1 MGLTPSEAQHMKYL
15 GNYVRRLRLQRNL
28 SVRRLALL
36 AKMDA
41 SAVSRIE
48 HGIYG
53 VPGARLM
60 RQLATALDVSVADFH
75 AAAGYDEG
83 DRLPSYDAYL
93 HAKYDL
99 PGEAIEQLKAY
110 FEFIS
115 DKYQSKEQGN
125 VYHDT
130 NTYHR
135 RSP

>member
-1 MGLTPSEAQHMKYL
+1 MGLTSAEERHMKYL
-15 GNYVRRLRLQRNL
+15 GKYVRRLRLQHEL
-28 SVRRLALL
+28 SVRGLALR

-41 SAVSRIE
+41 SAISRIE
-48 HGIYG
+48 HGTYG

-83 DRLPSYDAYL
+83 DRLPGYDAYL

-99 PGEAIEQLKAY
+99 PSEAIEQLRAY
-110 FEFIS
+110 FDFIC
-115 DKYQSKEQGN
+115 DKYQSKLQGT
-125 VYHDT
+125 VHHDP

-135 RSP
+135 SPP